1 MDVLS
6 ILIDWFPYVLT
17 GVGAT
22 IGLVMSALALGFVLG
37 LPMAIGQVYGS
48 RPVRWVAGVY
58 VWFFRGLPILVLLFL
73 FWFGIF
79 PALGLGDL
87 SAFVVGAVV
96 LGLRGAAYQS
106 QIFRGAIQSVG
117 EGQMIA
123 ARSLGMSRFTAI
135 RSVIL
140 PQAIRIALPGWS
152 NEYPNILTDS
162 AVCYAI
168 GVAELLTITTRIVT
182 QTHVT
187 MPIYLATAGLFIIL
201 NYGGLKVLHGLER
214 RVAIPG
220 FGSGAV

>member
-1 MDVLS
+1 M
-6 ILIDWFPYVLT
+6 
-17 GVGAT
+17 
-22 IGLVMSALALGFVLG
+22 AL
-37 LPMAIGQVYGS
+37 GQVYGS
-48 RPVRWVAGVY
+48 RPVRWVIGVY

-79 PALGLGDL
+79 PGIGLGDVP
-87 SAFVVGAVV
+87 AFFVGAVV

-123 ARSLGMSRFTAI
+123 ARSLGMSRLTAI

-140 PQAIRIALPGWS
+140 PQAMRIALPGWS

-168 GVAELLTITTRIVT
+168 GVVELLTITSRIVT
-182 QTHVT
+182 QTHIT
-187 MPIYLATAGLFIIL
+187 IPIYLAAAGIFIVL
-201 NYGGLKVLHGLER
+201 NYGGLKLLHGLEKR
-214 RVAIPG
+214 IAIPG
-220 FGSGAV
+220 FGTGAM